1 MSFFLSKLL
10 LYNCKFH
17 SIKDEQLDAITSLIL
32 LMLTSDD
39 ATILMSDQLQADS
52 VLENE
57 NSFLA
62 ETKKAEKDQIAHFR
76 RLKRKRI
83 SVGF

>member
-1 MSFFLSKLL
+1 MLP
-10 LYNCKFH
+10 
-17 SIKDEQLDAITSLIL
+17 SLCLI
-32 LMLTSDD
+32 
-39 ATILMSDQLQADS
+39 SDQLQADS